1 MLRNVIN
8 KNTRSENDVVS
19 RRFRP
24 STIPPSEKNNNLK
37 PIPISIEKNRKRDS
51 SSATTT
57 TTRDKIAVLVI
68 CYNRPDYLRH
78 TLNSLFER
86 MPNEDVSRL
95 PVIVSQDGND
105 PKVRNVV
112 RDFESVADRKSV
124 SYRHMQHPQ
133 TSRPGDTGY
142 HKLARH
148 FKWAFDK
155 VFRENSDV
163 GGVIVLEDDMEIAV
177 DFFEMFLGL
186 LPVLKN
192 DPTLFTISAWNDN
205 GKPQFASDPKK
216 IYRSDFFL
224 DSVGS

>member
-1 MLRNVIN
+1 
-8 KNTRSENDVVS
+8 
-19 RRFRP
+19 
-24 STIPPSEKNNNLK
+24 
-37 PIPISIEKNRKRDS
+37 
-51 SSATTT
+51 
-57 TTRDKIAVLVI
+57 
-68 CYNRPDYLRH
+68 
-78 TLNSLFER
+78 

-133 TSRPGDTGY
+133 ISKPGDTGY

-163 GGVIVLEDDMEIAV
+163 GGVLVLEDDMEIAV

-186 LPVLKN
+186 LPCYRTIRLCLQSVLGMTTESPHSRAIPRKSIVPTFSWTRLDHDSN
-192 DPTLFTISAWNDN
+192 LWNELGPKWPDAYWDDWLRDPAQRKGRARLRPEVSRTHNFGAKGVSHGQYGVFSLEHWCQI
-205 GKPQFASDPKK
+205 
-216 IYRSDFFL
+216 
-224 DSVGS
+224 